1 LHLDLPYITS
11 LLIYAGLHLF
21 IAQEVKMEAKI
32 MDIWLEE
39 WLDCESERLRANEAR
54 EVRRRRTL
62 ANWQAMRLWQGWK

>member
-1 LHLDLPYITS
+1 
-11 LLIYAGLHLF
+11 
-21 IAQEVKMEAKI
+21 

-62 ANWQAMRLWQGWK
+62 ANWRAMRLWQGWK